1 VGLARIGRPDVSD
14 DGLRF
19 RAPVR
24 ENDLRLGDADV
35 SGAPLTALPAAGP
48 LLAAAVLAAGR
59 QR

>member
-1 VGLARIGRPDVSD
+1 MSD

-24 ENDLRLGDADV
+24 EDDLGLGDADV
-35 SGAPLTALPAAGP
+35 SGTPLTALPAAGP